1 MDSVSGWCDVGNHR
15 PGNVV
20 IIGYGMGLPSSRPS
34 KFLEH
39 L

>member
-20 IIGYGMGLPSSRPS
+20 IIGDGTTIKSPQ
-34 KFLEH
+34 
-39 L
+39 